1 MSAIVGFRESG
12 GTEHALVGGKGANLG
27 RLAGAGFPVPPGFT
41 VTTEAYR
48 AFLAG
53 PLGDKIAEIV
63 ADIDVTDH
71 EGVERATAD
80 IRQLICGT
88 PLPEVLERDLAA
100 AMAEL
105 GAPFVAVRSSGTA
118 EDLADSSFAGMHD
131 TFLDVVPANVAAAVR
146 DCWASL
152 WTPRAAV
159 YRQTRGFDHLEA
171 AMAVVVQTM
180 VEADVSGVGFTGN
193 PLTADTTESV
203 IDASWGLGEAVVSG
217 SVTPDHFVFKH
228 QQVYANN
235 QSAYALVPTR
245 SLGVTLRL
253 KEKTVG
259 SKEHKIVRDP
269 VTGSGTVA
277 QEVSEEQRADFSLSD
292 ADALRVAELGYRVQ
306 KHYDDLPQDIEWAIA
321 DGELYL
327 LQSRPITGVNFAWDE
342 DVDAWQTVTET
353 EDAVWTR
360 VVSDEGWTGAITPLM
375 YSFRAHMW
383 NTAWHYGLPFY
394 GREDLRSQR
403 AIKYHK
409 GEAYLNVEHEK
420 AIILAGPKQAR
431 AMVVNRLPKQDW
443 DEVLASPWS
452 ALEYLKMVG
461 KFAMMGRKQVDGRN
475 VGNASGFFG
484 HFKSLQDYIDNR
496 NDEARGLTEEQV
508 ASLGDAELKAYVE
521 QLTIFET
528 DYATYATMPG
538 WFIYS
543 RDVMAM
549 LAYLVATWYDGDNP
563 NAFLE
568 LVTGTPKPTA
578 ALRENVEL
586 RQLTLALRSEPDLLR
601 MFQETG
607 RERFFEQAWELE
619 SGRAFIE
626 QCQIFVDKNGHRGH
640 ADRDIYW
647 PRYADDWRLLY
658 DSLAVHLKV
667 DDDPMEH
674 LEANNVRRAEVAED
688 IMANLRKKSF
698 GFLRVEVFKLALDYS
713 LRFLEIRDNERWF
726 IDQSTYSLR
735 RAFLDMNR
743 RVRERGLLDADDDF
757 WFLAKEELYE
767 VLDGTHNPRLIRAKV
782 AGRRAN
788 WEAFLNREVALP
800 KFLQHGGDFEA
811 GQLNSFEL
819 GDGRVGYQGMPT
831 SRGVME
837 GTARLVKKLG
847 EIGRVHRGEIAIVHA
862 TDPGWTPIFALVSA
876 IVAETGGML
885 SHCSSLAREHGLP
898 AVQLEG
904 ALSLI
909 PDGARIRIDGNTGQI
924 EVLDPVAE
932 SAEESEGVRELAA
945 ALS

>member
-1 MSAIVGFRESG
+1 VCQVKAIVGFQFPG
-12 GTEHALVGGKGANLG
+12 GSEHALVGGKGANLG
-27 RLAGAGFPVPPGFT
+27 LLATAGFPVPPGFT

-48 AFLAG
+48 GFFTGALA
-53 PLGDKIAEIV
+53 DKIAGIV
-63 ADIDVTDH
+63 AGIDVSDIA
-71 EGVERATAD
+71 GVEKATAD
-80 IRQLICGT
+80 IRDLICAT
-88 PLPEVLERDLAA
+88 PFPEDLERDLAEA
-100 AMAEL
+100 FTAL
-105 GAPFVAVRSSGTA
+105 GAERVAVRSSGTA

-131 TFLDVVPANVAAAVR
+131 TYLDVVASGVAAAVR

-152 WTPRAAV
+152 WTPRATT

-171 AMAVVVQTM
+171 SMAVVVQAM

-203 IDASWGLGEAVVSG
+203 IDASWGLGEAIVSG
-217 SVTPDHFVFKH
+217 AVTPDHYVFKH
-228 QQVYANN
+228 VQVYANTE
-235 QSAYALVPTR
+235 SAYALVPTR
-245 SLGVTLRL
+245 SLGVKLRL
-253 KEKTVG
+253 KDKTLG
-259 SKEHKIVRDP
+259 SKEHKVVRNP
-269 VTGSGTVA
+269 VTGEGTVDVP
-277 QEVSEEQRADFSLSD
+277 VSEEQRAEFSLSD

-306 KHYDDLPQDIEWAIA
+306 NHYAGMPQDIEWAIA

-327 LQSRPITGVNFAWDE
+327 LQSRPITGVNFSWDE
-342 DVDAWQTVTET
+342 DVDAWQTVADT

-420 AIILAGPKQAR
+420 AIILSGPKPAR
-431 AMVVNRLPKQDW
+431 ALVVNRLPKQDW
-443 DEVLASPWS
+443 ESVLASPWS
-452 ALEYLKMVG
+452 ALDYLKMVG
-461 KFAMMGRKQVDGRN
+461 KFALMGRKTVEGRN

-496 NDEARGLTEEQV
+496 NDEANGLTVDQV
-508 ASLGDAELKAYVE
+508 AQLGDAELKAYVE
-521 QLTIFET
+521 TLTIFET

-549 LAYLVATWYDGDNP
+549 LAHLVGTWYDGGNP

-578 ALRENVEL
+578 ALRENVQL
-586 RQLTLALRSEPDLLR
+586 RAVALALRAEPRLLQL
-601 MFQETG
+601 FHDAG
-607 RERFFEQAWELE
+607 RETFFAEADNAEFAQEFLAKCRE
-619 SGRAFIE
+619 
-626 QCQIFVDKNGHRGH
+626 FVANNGHRGH

-647 PRYADDWRLLY
+647 ARYADDWRLLY

-674 LEANNVRRAEVAED
+674 LEANNVRRAEVVED
-688 IMANLRKKSF
+688 IIANLKKKSF
-698 GFLRVEVFKLALDYS
+698 GFLRVEVFKLALEYS

-743 RVRERGLLDADDDF
+743 RIRERGLLDGDDDF
-757 WFLAKEELYE
+757 WFLAKEELYD
-767 VLDGTHNPRLIRAKV
+767 VLDGTHNPKLIRAKV

-788 WEAFLNREVALP
+788 WQAFLNREVALP
-800 KFLQHGGDFEA
+800 KFLQDGADYEA
-811 GQLNSFEL
+811 GLASSCEL

-831 SRGVME
+831 SRGVIE
-837 GTARLVKKLG
+837 GTARLVKQLG
-847 EIGRVHRGEIAIVHA
+847 EIGRVNRGEIAIVHA
-862 TDPGWTPIFALVSA
+862 TDPGWTPIFAVVSG

-898 AVQLEG
+898 AAQLEG
-904 ALSLI
+904 ALTLI
-909 PDGARIRIDGNTGQI
+909 PDGARIRVDGNTGQI
-924 EVLDPVAE
+924 EVLDAEAENDDVAE
-932 SAEESEGVRELAA
+932 LEA
-945 ALS
+945 ALG